1 MRNEQKFIAEVGKF
15 EFISQNMEAQLARL
29 DAWRE
34 SLTQALS
41 ADRAPIKGL
50 KPDTALAAQ
59 VDEVHAQ
66 VRRGIE
72 AWSQQWSSRVPA
84 QMLADS
90 LGDQAIL
97 LIFGKVNAGK
107 SSFCNLLVDRFAVH
121 GKQVQ
126 HFYIETN
133 RIVHTQEQFKEGVT
147 ETTSRIQGVL
157 LGEKL
162 VLLDTPGLHSVTVEN
177 GELTRRFTD
186 SADAVLWLTSSTS
199 PGQVQELDELC
210 RELEG
215 GKPLQPVVTK
225 SDVIDEDE
233 VAGKILKTLRNK
245 TPDNRTQQEVDVAQR
260 VAEKLMKLGLKPELL
275 RPPVSVSVYTARD
288 RAQTTQ
294 AMDDAGFARLYAELL
309 KIVEAALVYKRRK
322 ATEVMLNH
330 LKVKVLGA
338 LREQVLPR
346 LGDLQQSSQDA
357 SSRLEQRRQQ
367 ITSSVARVVV
377 GALPSILEKHESA
390 RDVKAVLSQ
399 ISTTMVQELTEQ
411 VREALGDYV
420 VTMNESLAKLS
431 PDIDLGFEEHT
442 IDVEVHK
449 GAAARTAVGA
459 AGAAAGAWAGA
470 EAGAAIGTAV
480 FAGLGTAVGG
490 MIGGIIG
497 GLFGGAAGSKG
508 GEYFEESEIQRRVVG
523 VSYERLLAVLES
535 EVRKN
540 LPKLVGNVVQ
550 QCRDAIDKVMK
561 EIQRLEDIVHT
572 HEHTLVKLK
581 EEIYDAV

>member
-1 MRNEQKFIAEVGKF
+1 MNNEQKFIAEVGKF

-34 SLTQALS
+34 GLTQALS

-59 VDEVHAQ
+59 VDGVHAQ
-66 VRRGIE
+66 VRGGME

-84 QMLADS
+84 QALADS
-90 LGDQAIL
+90 LDDQAIL
-97 LIFGKVNAGK
+97 LVFGKVNAGK
-107 SSFCNLLVDRFAVH
+107 SSFCNLLVDRFAAH

-147 ETTSRIQGVL
+147 ETTSRIQGVR

-162 VLLDTPGLHSVTVEN
+162 VLLDTPGLHSVTAEN

-186 SADAVLWLTSSTS
+186 SADAVLWITSSTS

-210 RELEG
+210 RELQS
-215 GKPLQPVVTK
+215 GKPLLPVVTK

-233 VAGKILKTLRNK
+233 VDGKIKKTLRNK
-245 TPDNRTQQEVDVAQR
+245 TPDNRAQQEFDVAQR
-260 VAEKLMKLGLKPELL
+260 AAEKLMKSGLKPELL
-275 RPPVSVSVYTARD
+275 RSPVSVSAYVARD
-288 RAQTTQ
+288 RAQTPQ
-294 AMDDAGFARLYAELL
+294 ALEEAGFARLYAELL
-309 KIVEAALVYKRRK
+309 NIVEAALVYKRRK
-322 ATEVMLNH
+322 AAEVMLNH
-330 LKVKVLGA
+330 LKVNVLGA
-338 LREQVLPR
+338 LHEQVLPR

-357 SSRLEQRRQQ
+357 LSRLEQRRQQ
-367 ITSSVARVVV
+367 ITSTVARVVV

-390 RDVKAVLSQ
+390 RDVKAVCSQ
-399 ISTTMVQELTEQ
+399 ISTITLQELTEQ
-411 VREALGDYV
+411 VREVLGDYV
-420 VTMNESLAKLS
+420 VAMNASLAHLS
-431 PDIDLGFEEHT
+431 PGSDIGFEERT

-459 AGAAAGAWAGA
+459 AGAAGGMWAGA
-470 EAGAAIGTAV
+470 KAGALMGSYFFPGPGSAAGAV
-480 FAGLGTAVGG
+480 VGG
-490 MIGGIIG
+490 IFGS
-497 GLFGGAAGSKG
+497 LFGGAAGSKG
-508 GEYFEESEIQRRVVG
+508 GEYFEETEIQRRVVG

-540 LPKLVGNVVQ
+540 LPKLVDNVVQ

-561 EIQRLEDIVHT
+561 EIQRLEDIVRT
-572 HEHTLVKLK
+572 HEHALVKLK
-581 EEIYDAV
+581 EELYDTV